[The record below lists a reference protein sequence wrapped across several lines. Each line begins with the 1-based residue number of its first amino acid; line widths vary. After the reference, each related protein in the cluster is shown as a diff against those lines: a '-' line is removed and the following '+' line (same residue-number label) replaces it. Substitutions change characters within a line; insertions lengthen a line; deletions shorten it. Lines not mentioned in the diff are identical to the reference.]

1 MTIDRILR
9 QKEVMHLTGLSR
21 STIYRRIKSGEFP
34 SQIKLT
40 ARLVGWRQSDLQ
52 RWLDT
57 REDA

>member
-21 STIYRRIKSGEFP
+21 STIYRRIQSEEFP

>member
-9 QKEVMHLTGLSR
+9 QREVMHLTGLSR
-21 STIYRRIKSGEFP
+21 STIYRRIQSGEFP